1 MTKPTIGPLVVP
13 LLLLLTAVTNHLS
26 DAAVRPSVFADSGEG
41 DDAEVCSNL
50 WGRQDCGFE
59 GITKDACIQRQC
71 CWTPS
76 RIPIPWCFHKKTEDY
91 QCTADIVNRRDCGYM
106 GISAKECHERNCCW
120 DSSSNNLNAPFCFL
134 KQYSCEGYEVKA
146 AQESAQGLTIDLE
159 LAGQGCARFGQ
170 DIPRLTVNVDFE
182 TESRIRVKIV
192 NKDLKRYEIPEEA
205 LPSTESTK
213 RRVEKRGYVFKYVE
227 SPFTFSIT
235 RVANDEVVF
244 DSAVAGMDSL
254 IYEDEYLEI
263 SSVLPDDA
271 NIYGLGEVVTTFR
284 RDPRGTRQ
292 TMWAR
297 DAPTPV
303 NENLYG
309 SHPFHLEMRNGVAHG
324 VFLRNSNGMDV
335 IISPKKITYKVIGG
349 VLDFTIFVGPNPT
362 DVINQY
368 TEVIGRPH
376 MPPAW
381 ALGFHQSR
389 YGYSSINEVEEVVR
403 QYAANKLPLDGLWL
417 DIDYMDQYR
426 DFTYDET
433 RYPQARMK
441 NLASNLATNNQSM
454 ILIIDPG
461 IPVVPGYEP
470 YDSGMSEDVF
480 IKTLTGKPVE
490 GRVWPGQTY
499 FPDFFNTNQTWAYW
513 ERQLRKTRDDIGA
526 NVFPWIDMNEPSNFC
541 DGSCTKDGPVPKDS
555 DSVPMGL
562 KYMINNGGRQ
572 AMLDEK
578 TIAGNAVHK
587 NGLRLT
593 DTHNLYGH
601 MESAA
606 THHALMQ
613 MDPITRPFI
622 LTRSSFPG
630 TGVYAAHWTGDN
642 WSEWSHL
649 YFSIPGVLS
658 FGLFGIPFT
667 GADICGFNGNVSEE
681 LCLRWHQLGAL
692 YPFARNHNDIK
703 ATSQEPYVWT
713 SSIHAI
719 REAIKVR
726 YTLLPYYYSLFEH
739 AHRTGKPVWQPL
751 FFQYPQDHLTLKID
765 KQFLLGD
772 AIMVSPA
779 LYQGQI
785 QVKAY
790 FPGNGRWFD
799 LWSHKCVMESS
810 LQQQVRQPG
819 AREEG
824 ERPERYTFL
833 PAKAGTDLIP
843 MSFAG
848 GHVIPI
854 QRPGLTIA
862 ETRTQPVSL
871 IVALGQDGPES
882 RKKLVSQVAGAGAEF
897 LGGHGNTVEKI
908 VVMGLNFG
916 RVGGELHNTP
926 EAPAPAGIRH
936 PLQQRKDME
945 RTVKRSSRVG
955 SVKGRKQPQTVF
967 EAEAQDPLSSS
978 SHQTPQN
985 TPSHGGRHNNRGKHA
1000 TFSAG
1005 EGVGGN
1011 GVVAK
1016 KVTEI
1021 AMLNVN
1027 GAEVPFGDGLN
1038 GGLDRVKGR
1047 DPATGLAWEVN
1058 QDAGSLTLTGLKMDL
1073 VSEWFID
1080 WEME

>member
-1 MTKPTIGPLVVP
+1 MP
-13 LLLLLTAVTNHLS
+13 N
-26 DAAVRPSVFADSGEG
+26 
-41 DDAEVCSNL
+41 
-50 WGRQDCGFE
+50 
-59 GITKDACIQRQC
+59 
-71 CWTPS
+71 
-76 RIPIPWCFHKKTEDY
+76 EDY

-134 KQYSCEGYEVKA
+134 KQHSCKGYEVKA
-146 AQESAQGLTIDLE
+146 AQESAQGLIIDLE
-159 LAGQGCARFGQ
+159 LADQGCARFGQ

-192 NKDLKRYEIPEEA
+192 DKDRKRYEIPEEA

-227 SPFTFSIT
+227 NPFTFSIT
-235 RVANDEVVF
+235 RVADNEVVF

-309 SHPFHLEMRNGVAHG
+309 SHPFHLEMRNGAAHG

-349 VLDFTIFVGPNPT
+349 VLDFTIFVGPKPT
-362 DVINQY
+362 DVIDQY

-389 YGYSSINEVEEVVR
+389 YGYNSINEVEEVVR
-403 QYAANKLPLDGLWL
+403 QYAANKLPLDGLWI

-441 NLASNLATNNQSM
+441 NLASSLATNNQSM

-470 YDSGMSEDVF
+470 YDSGMREDVF
-480 IKTLTGKPVE
+480 IKTLTGKPIE

-541 DGSCTKDGPVPKDS
+541 NGPCTKDGPVPKDPNS
-555 DSVPMGL
+555 APMGL
-562 KYMINNGGRQ
+562 KYTINNAGRQ
-572 AMLDEK
+572 ATLDEK
-578 TIAGNAVHK
+578 TLAENAVHK

-606 THHALMQ
+606 THHALLQ
-613 MDPITRPFI
+613 LDPTTRPFI

-630 TGVYAAHWTGDN
+630 TGDN

-667 GADICGFNGNVSEE
+667 GADICGFNGNVNEE
-681 LCLRWHQLGAL
+681 LCVRWHQLGAL

-703 ATSQEPYVWT
+703 AISQEPYIWT

-719 REAIKVR
+719 REAIKIR
-726 YTLLPYYYSLFEH
+726 YSLLPYYYSLFEH

-790 FPGNGRWFD
+790 FPGDGRWFD
-799 LWSHKCVMESS
+799 LWSHRCVMESS
-810 LQQQVRQPG
+810 VHQQMRQPG

-833 PAKAGTDLIP
+833 PAKADTDTIP

-871 IVALGQDGPES
+871 VIALDQDGFARGEMYLDDGKSVDTAAHATRVSWELKLGQ
-882 RKKLVSQVAGAGAEF
+882 KLVSRVAGAGAGAGAGL

-908 VVMGLNFG
+908 MVMGLNFG
-916 RVGGELHNTP
+916 RAGGELHNTP
-926 EAPAPAGIRH
+926 EAPAPASVRH
-936 PLQQRKDME
+936 RLQRRKDTE
-945 RTVKRSSRVG
+945 RTVKRSPRVSG
-955 SVKGRKQPQTVF
+955 VEGRAQTQTVF
-967 EAEAQDPLSSS
+967 EAEAKDLLSSS
-978 SHQTPQN
+978 SHEAPQN
-985 TPSHGGRHNNRGKHA
+985 APLHRGRHNRGKHA
-1000 TFSAG
+1000 IFSTGA
-1005 EGVGGN
+1005 GVGGN
-1011 GVVAK
+1011 SIVAK
-1016 KVTEI
+1016 KVAGFAT
-1021 AMLNVN
+1021 LNVN

-1038 GGLDRVKGR
+1038 GGLDRTKGQ
-1047 DPATGLAWEVN
+1047 DLATGLTWEVN
-1058 QDAGSLTLTGLKMDL
+1058 QDVGSLTLTGLKLDL
-1073 VSEWFID
+1073 VSGWFID
-1080 WEME
+1080 WKMQ